1 MAAKNRLEVIRSFYP
16 HVSRIVDARRNL
28 QIEVTAKDNKGAKAK
43 SVNDCALA
51 RACTRA
57 EKLDGMMIS
66 LSTAYAIDGKTA
78 YRYRVPQSVAR
89 EIVTFDRFKA
99 FEPGEYKLK
108 APTESDKM
116 GARPGRPRG
125 KNTKTRP
132 DAGKLHHHQ
141 TAGVRRL
148 RAAP

>member
-1 MAAKNRLEVIRSFYP
+1 MAGKNRLEVIKTFYP
-16 HVSRIVDARRNL
+16 HVDRIVDARKDL
-28 QIEVTAKDNKGAKAK
+28 HIEVTARDNKGATVK
-43 SVNDCALA
+43 SLNQCALA

-78 YRYRVPQSVAR
+78 YRYVVPPSIAR

-108 APTESDKM
+108 APSKSNRM

-125 KNTKTRP
+125 KSTKTRP
-132 DAGKLHHHQ
+132 GAGKLHHHQ
-141 TAGVRRL
+141 TVGVRRL
-148 RAAP
+148 QAAP